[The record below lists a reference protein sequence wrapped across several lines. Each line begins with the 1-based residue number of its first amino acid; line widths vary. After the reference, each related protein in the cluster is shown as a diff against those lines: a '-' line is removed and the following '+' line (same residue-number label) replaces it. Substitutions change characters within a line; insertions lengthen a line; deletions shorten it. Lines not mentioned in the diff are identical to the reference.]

1 MEKVGLTEKC
11 IKLVYNKEYT
21 NPILSII
28 IVTYNSQEDIHR
40 CVESIQKSTSM
51 PYEIIIVDNDSSDGT
66 KKYLREIKNNYH
78 IRIIFNSRNL
88 GFSASTNQGI
98 KESHGEYIVLLN
110 PDTIVTKDWAWNL
123 MQHFDNETGAV
134 GPLSNYVAGMQK
146 FEFYLKENVD
156 SVNIDQL
163 ANNLYVWNQNNSVE
177 TKLLIGF
184 CLMLRREII
193 DRIGMLDENLF
204 LGSDDLEYSFRLR
217 ANGFKLLVA
226 ADTFVFHK
234 GQSSFDSE
242 PSEKMKNLTQQSQ
255 DALYSKLERAFSPKP
270 VPSSL
275 ELWGMDW
282 FKPTQLRD
290 K

>member
-1 MEKVGLTEKC
+1 MP
-11 IKLVYNKEYT
+11 YQ
-21 NPILSII
+21 I
-28 IVTYNSQEDIHR
+28 IV
-40 CVESIQKSTSM
+40 
-51 PYEIIIVDNDSSDGT
+51 VDNNSIDGT
-66 KKYLREIKNNYH
+66 REYLSNDLSNMSQIKTILNNEN
-78 IRIIFNSRNL
+78 R
-88 GFSASTNQGI
+88 GFSASSNLGI
-98 KESHGEYIVLLN
+98 KVSNGDYIVLLN

-123 MQHFDNETGAV
+123 MQHFDNKTGAV

-163 ANNLYVWNQNNSVE
+163 AYNLYVWNQNNSVE

>member
-1 MEKVGLTEKC
+1 M
-11 IKLVYNKEYT
+11 KLVFNH
-21 NPILSII
+21 NLMRPNLSII
-28 IVTYNSQEDIHR
+28 IVTYNSSQDIEK
-40 CVESIQKSTSM
+40 CIQSILKYTCM
-51 PYEIIIVDNDSSDGT
+51 PYEIIVVDNNSIDGT
-66 KKYLREIKNNYH
+66 REYLSNDLPNISHIKTILNNEN
-78 IRIIFNSRNL
+78 R
-88 GFSASTNQGI
+88 GFSASTNLGI
-98 KESHGEYIVLLN
+98 KVSKGDYIVLLN
-110 PDTIVTKDWAWNL
+110 PDTIVTKDWAWHL
-123 MQHFDNETGAV
+123 MQHFDNDTGAV
-134 GPLSNYVAGMQK
+134 GPVSNYVAGIQK
-146 FEFYLKENVD
+146 FELYLKENVK

-163 ANNLYVWNQNNSVE
+163 ADKLYVWNQNNSVE

-282 FKPTQLRD
+282 FKPTQLQNQL
-290 K
+290 